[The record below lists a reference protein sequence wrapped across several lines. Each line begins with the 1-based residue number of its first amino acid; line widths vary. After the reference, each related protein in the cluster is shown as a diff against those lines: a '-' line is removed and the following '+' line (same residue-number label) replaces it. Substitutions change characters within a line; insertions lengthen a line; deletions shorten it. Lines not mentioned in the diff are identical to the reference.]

1 VPNGAAP
8 GRQNGHFRHGDEPQ
22 PTPLPDP
29 VRPQGR
35 RHELEATP
43 AEWGRPSLVSTHLS
57 LLVDLAALLGREV
70 DLDAILRSACERVA
84 HALSA
89 ERATVWLVDSD
100 RGDLVSRVALDAD
113 LSAMRLPLGRGIAG
127 WVAETGEI
135 ARVSSAREDA
145 RFSSEA
151 DEKTGFST
159 GSVLAVPI
167 QEDRG
172 APVRGVLQLLNRRG
186 GGAFDE
192 DDERTLSVLGREL
205 ARALSMTTLRARD
218 AATKGV
224 TLRGPINR
232 IVGTSPGLVR
242 VYERVALAAR
252 THAHVLLRGETGTGK
267 GLFARAIHANSAR
280 QAKPFVVVD
289 CTTLPPSLVESELFG
304 HERGAFTGADRRVP
318 GKVEQADGGTLFL
331 DEIGDLPVESQ
342 GKLLRFLQEGAFE
355 RVGGR
360 VTLATDA
367 RIVTATHR
375 DLEALVAAGRFRQDL
390 YYRLRVVEI
399 VMPPLRERG
408 KSEIVE
414 LGRHFADA
422 FARVYERPTPVFDPT
437 FVDWMEKHPFPGN
450 VRELEH
456 VVESAVALSPDGVLR
471 LPDGV
476 GARASVPP
484 TVPADGI
491 VLPEGL
497 TLDDASVRYVEA
509 TLARVEGNKSEA
521 ARLLGVSRNK
531 LARVLARAK
540 R

>member
-1 VPNGAAP
+1 M
-8 GRQNGHFRHGDEPQ
+8 
-22 PTPLPDP
+22 
-29 VRPQGR
+29 
-35 RHELEATP
+35 
-43 AEWGRPSLVSTHLS
+43 STHLS

-84 HALSA
+84 HALRA
-89 ERATVWLVDSD
+89 ERATVWLVDAD

-113 LSAMRLPLGRGIAG
+113 LSTMRLPLGRGIAG
-127 WVAETGEI
+127 WVAETGQA
-135 ARVSSAREDA
+135 ARVSSAREDT

-151 DEKTGFST
+151 DEKTGFTT

-167 QEDRG
+167 QEESG
-172 APVRGVLQLLNRRG
+172 APVRGVLQLLNRRDR
-186 GGAFDE
+186 GAFDE
-192 DDERTLSVLGREL
+192 DDERTLSVLAREL
-205 ARALSMTTLRARD
+205 ARALAMTTLRARD
-218 AATKGV
+218 SATKGV

-318 GKVEQADGGTLFL
+318 GKVEQAEGGTLFL
-331 DEIGDLPVESQ
+331 DEIGDLPIESQ
-342 GKLLRFLQEGAFE
+342 GKLLRFLQEGVFE

-375 DLEALVAAGRFRQDL
+375 DLEALVASGRFRQDL

-399 VMPPLRERG
+399 KMPPLRERG

-414 LGRHFADA
+414 LGRYFADA
-422 FARVYERPTPVFDPT
+422 FARVYERPPPVFDLA
-437 FVDWMEKHPFPGN
+437 FVAWMERHPFPGN

-456 VVESAVALSPDGVLR
+456 VVESAVALSADGVLR

-476 GARASVPP
+476 SSTPPPLARP
-484 TVPADGI
+484 DEEGMLL
-491 VLPEGL
+491 LPKDL
-497 TLDDASVRYVEA
+497 TLDEASRRYSES
-509 TLARVEGNKSEA
+509 TLARLDGNKSEA
-521 ARLLGVSRNK
+521 ARQLGVSRNT
-531 LARVLARAK
+531 LTRVLVRPK

>member
-1 VPNGAAP
+1 MPNGAAP
-8 GRQNGHFRHGDEPQ
+8 GRENVPFRHGDAPQ

-43 AEWGRPSLVSTHLS
+43 AECGRPSVVSTHLS

-135 ARVSSAREDA
+135 ARVSSAREDV

-218 AATKGV
+218 AATKGL

-331 DEIGDLPVESQ
+331 DEIGDLPIESQ

-437 FVDWMEKHPFPGN
+437 FVAWMEKHPFPGN

-476 GARASVPP
+476 GGRSSRPP
-484 TVPADGI
+484 TVLANGI
-491 VLPEGL
+491 VVPEGL
-497 TLDDASVRYVEA
+497 TLDDASRRYAEA
-509 TLARVEGNKSEA
+509 TLSRADGNKSEA
-521 ARLLGVSRNK
+521 ARLLGVSRNT